1 MLESLQNIRNQTN
14 EYFQKLDKKQ
24 KIRLGAGA
32 GISLAVLTLLIL
44 FFLRT
49 DYVPL
54 YSNLE
59 ARQSGEIMET
69 LRANNIDAKYGRT
82 SSEILVD
89 EEDLHDAEVIIATQ
103 GLPKT
108 TSAYDELFGSSF
120 MMTSE
125 DRKKQ
130 YQISLQNHL
139 AQTISRLEGI
149 RGADVNISLPERTGY
164 VFADREEHAKATV
177 SLHSLDRS
185 LEQQSVDGIAVLVSN
200 AVEGLE
206 PESVSIHGPDGRVL
220 NTTNQGEEHYSM
232 GDQRELQLIVQ
243 QDLED
248 SIREFLGT
256 VYGPENLS
264 IITSVQL
271 NFDSRVREEVRF
283 EPPIEGE
290 TEGIPRSL
298 QEFEKSSYDEVV
310 GGVPG
315 TDENIEAPQYVE
327 GEEGTARYEE
337 ASRTINYEINEIN
350 ERIVGAQGQV
360 EDISVAVYVN
370 SGALADGDLSEEE
383 RLELESLISAAAG
396 LQTEVVE
403 VAVRD
408 FVGVEGV
415 EVTPP
420 EDMPWWQ
427 NPTILIG
434 LIGILILAII
444 IGIFAIRKRRREE
457 REIEENLAQQEP
469 ALQKESSM
477 SDIDLDMQGSEVKQQ
492 IEKLV
497 DKKPDAV
504 AQLLRNWISE
514 E

>member
-1 MLESLQNIRNQTN
+1 MFESFQKMRDQMN

-24 KIRLGAGA
+24 RVQLGVGTA
-32 GISLAVLTLLIL
+32 ITLLVLTGLIL

-89 EEDLHDAEVIIATQ
+89 KDDLHDAEVIIATQ
-103 GLPKT
+103 GLPKA

-139 AQTISRLEGI
+139 AQTISRLDGI

-164 VFADREEHAKATV
+164 VFSDREENAKATV

-206 PESVSIHGPDGRVL
+206 PDNVSIHGPDGRVL
-220 NTTNQGEEHYSM
+220 NTANHGEGQFNV

-243 QDLED
+243 EDLEN

-271 NFDSRVREEVRF
+271 NFDSRIREEVRF

-298 QEFEKSSYDEVV
+298 QEFEKSSYDEMI

-327 GEEGTARYEE
+327 GEEGTSRYEE

-370 SGALADGDLSEEE
+370 SGALADGDLSDEE

-408 FVGVEGV
+408 FIGVEGLT
-415 EVTPP
+415 TPP
-420 EDMPWWQ
+420 SEERSWWQ
-427 NPTILIG
+427 NPAVLIG
-434 LIGILILAII
+434 LIGLLVLGII
-444 IGIFAIRKRRREE
+444 IGVALMRKRRKD
-457 REIEENLAQQEP
+457 QQEVEDDL
-469 ALQKESSM
+469 AKHEQVFQKESTM
-477 SDIDLDMQGSEVKQQ
+477 NDIDFNMQGSEVKQQ

-514 E
+514 D

>member
-1 MLESLQNIRNQTN
+1 MLEAFQKIRNQTN
-14 EYFQKLDKKQ
+14 EYFQKLEKKQ
-24 KIRLGAGA
+24 KIRIGVGTAIALG
-32 GISLAVLTLLIL
+32 VLTGLIL

-59 ARQSGEIMET
+59 ASQSGEIMET
-69 LRANNIDAKYGRT
+69 LRANNIDAEFGRT
-82 SSEILVD
+82 SSEILVA
-89 EEDLHDAEVIIATQ
+89 EEDLHDAEVTIATQ

-108 TSAYDELFGSSF
+108 TSAYDELFGNSF

-149 RGADVNISLPERTGY
+149 QGADVNISLPERSGY
-164 VFADREEHAKATV
+164 VFADSEQNAKATV
-177 SLHSLDRS
+177 SLHSLNRS
-185 LEQQSVDGIAVLVSN
+185 LDQQSVDGIAVLVSN

-206 PESVSIHGPDGRVL
+206 PDNVSIHGPDGSVL
-220 NTTNQGEEHYSM
+220 NTSNQEEGQYSM
-232 GDQRELQLIVQ
+232 GDQQELQRMVQ
-243 QDLED
+243 EDLEK
-248 SIREFLGT
+248 SIQEFLGT

-271 NFDSRVREEVRF
+271 NFDSRIREEVRF

-298 QEFEKSSYDEVV
+298 EEFEQSSFDEMV

-315 TDENIEAPQYVE
+315 TDENIDTPQYVE
-327 GEEGTARYEE
+327 GEEGNSRYEE

-370 SGALADGDLSEEE
+370 SGALAEGELSEEE
-383 RLELESLISAAAG
+383 RIELQGLISAAAG
-396 LQTEVVE
+396 IQTEVVE

-408 FVGVEGV
+408 FIGGEGV
-415 EVTPP
+415 ISEPSAEV
-420 EDMPWWQ
+420 PWWQ
-427 NPTILIG
+427 NPSILLGFAG
-434 LIGILILAII
+434 LLILGIVIGILLM
-444 IGIFAIRKRRREE
+444 RKRKKDQQ
-457 REIEENLAQQEP
+457 EIEENLAKQDQSY
-469 ALQKESSM
+469 QKESTM
-477 SDIDLDMQGSEVKQQ
+477 SDIDLDMQGSEVKQK

>member
-1 MLESLQNIRNQTN
+1 MFESFQKMREQLN
-14 EYFQKLDKKQ
+14 EYFQKMDKKQ
-24 KIRLGAGA
+24 KIRLGVGT
-32 GISLAVLTLLIL
+32 GVTLLVLTGLIL

-49 DYVPL
+49 EYVPL

-59 ARQSGEIMET
+59 ARQSGEIMEA
-69 LRANNIDAKYGRT
+69 LSANNIDAQYGRT

-89 EEDLHDAEVIIATQ
+89 KEDLHDAEVIIATQ

-108 TSAYDELFGSSF
+108 TSAYDELFGNSF

-164 VFADREEHAKATV
+164 VFADREESAKATV
-177 SLHSLDRS
+177 SLHSLDQS

-206 PESVSIHGPDGRVL
+206 PDNVSIHGPDGRVL
-220 NTTNQGEEHYSM
+220 NTSNQGEGQFSV

-243 QDLED
+243 QDLEN
-248 SIREFLGT
+248 SIRGFLGT

-271 NFDSRVREEVRF
+271 NFDSRIREEVRF

-290 TEGIPRSL
+290 TGGIPRSL
-298 QEFEKSSYDEVV
+298 QEFEKSSYDEII

-315 TDENIEAPQYVE
+315 TDENIDAPQYVE
-327 GEEGTARYEE
+327 GEEGASRYEE

-370 SGALADGDLSEEE
+370 SGALAEGDLSEEE

-408 FVGVEGV
+408 FVGAEAAL
-415 EVTPP
+415 TPP
-420 EDMPWWQ
+420 FADRPWWQ
-427 NPTILIG
+427 NPAVLIG
-434 LIGILILAII
+434 LAGLLVLGII
-444 IGIFAIRKRRREE
+444 IGILVMRKRKKDQQ
-457 REIEENLAQQEP
+457 EIEDNLASQNQVF
-469 ALQKESSM
+469 QKESTM
-477 SDIDLDMQGSEVKQQ
+477 DDIDLNMQGSEVKQQ

>member
-1 MLESLQNIRNQTN
+1 MFESFQKMREQMN
-14 EYFQKLDKKQ
+14 EYFQKMDKKQ
-24 KIRLGAGA
+24 KIRLGVGT
-32 GISLAVLTLLIL
+32 GVTLLVLTGLIF

-49 DYVPL
+49 EYVPL

-59 ARQSGEIMET
+59 AQQSGEIMEA
-69 LRANNIDAKYGRT
+69 LSANNIDAKYGRT

-89 EEDLHDAEVIIATQ
+89 KDDLHDAEVTIATQ

-139 AQTISRLEGI
+139 AQTISRLDGI

-164 VFADREEHAKATV
+164 VFADEEENAKATV

-185 LEQQSVDGIAVLVSN
+185 LEQQSVDGIAILVSN
-200 AVEGLE
+200 AVEGLD
-206 PESVSIHGPDGRVL
+206 PDNVSIHGPDGRVL
-220 NTTNQGEEHYSM
+220 NTSNQGESQFSV

-243 QDLED
+243 QDLEN

-271 NFDSRVREEVRF
+271 NFDSRITEKVSF

-290 TEGIPRSL
+290 TDGIPRSL
-298 QEFEKSSYDEVV
+298 QEFEKSSFDEMI

-315 TDENIEAPQYVE
+315 TDENIDVPQYVE
-327 GEEGTARYEE
+327 GEEGASRYEE

-370 SGALADGDLSEEE
+370 SGALAEGDLSEEE
-383 RLELESLISAAAG
+383 RLELQGLISAAAG

-408 FVGVEGV
+408 FVGAEGV
-415 EVTPP
+415 VTSPF
-420 EDMPWWQ
+420 EDRPWWQ
-427 NPTILIG
+427 NPTVLIG
-434 LIGILILAII
+434 LAGLLVLGII
-444 IGIFAIRKRRREE
+444 IGILVMRKRKKDQQ
-457 REIEENLAQQEP
+457 EIKDNLAKQEP
-469 ALQKESSM
+469 AFQQESTM
-477 SDIDLDMQGSEVKQQ
+477 DDIDLNMQGSEVKQQ